1 MKKKLIFLIICMLLI
16 SGISFALTSVIS
28 KEEPSKNIKIV
39 TSFYPMYTL
48 TKNIIGDDL
57 LNDDMSE
64 IEVVNLT
71 SYQTGC
77 LHDYQLTTDDMK
89 KLEDASVLIIN
100 GGGMEGFIEKII
112 KSYPDL
118 EVINA
123 SEGISM
129 LTSEGHSHE
138 EDKVHE
144 HEGDHDHAGHNHEY
158 NGHVWLN
165 MDHYIQQVKNVE
177 EGLRRLYPSH
187 TDVFKDNSKEYQE
200 RVRDLQDEFKIGLGE
215 YKSIP
220 IIIFHDAFVYLADEL
235 GLNIVHVVDIDEES
249 ATSLNARQVSDIIN
263 LVKQDDVRIIL
274 SEEQYS
280 DSVAKTIADET
291 QAEVYVVDTIVTG
304 DEDKDAYFD
313 GMRHNLET
321 LKEVLQ
327 ENKDY
332 YE

>member
-1 MKKKLIFLIICMLLI
+1 MKKKLMFLLICMLLI
-16 SGISFALTSVIS
+16 SIIGLALTSVVS
-28 KEEPSKNIKIV
+28 KEEPIKNIKIV

-64 IEVVNLT
+64 IEIVNLT

-100 GGGMEGFIEKII
+100 GGGMEGFIEEII

-118 EVINA
+118 DVINA

-129 LTSEGHSHE
+129 LASEGHSHE
-138 EDKVHE
+138 ENHDHE
-144 HEGDHDHAGHNHEY
+144 NEEEHDHAGHNHEY
-158 NGHVWLN
+158 NAHVWLN

-177 EGLRRLYPSH
+177 EGLGRLYPSH

-200 RVRDLQDEFKIGLGE
+200 RVRGLQDEFKTALE
-215 YKSIP
+215 KYKNIP
-220 IIIFHDAFVYLADEL
+220 LIIFHDAFVYLADEL
-235 GLNIVHVVDIDEES
+235 GLNIVHVVDIDEDS
-249 ATSLNARQVSDIIN
+249 VTSLNARQVSDIIN
-263 LVKQDDVRIIL
+263 IVKQDDVRIIL

-291 QAEVYVVDTIVTG
+291 KAEVYVVDTIVTG
-304 DEDKDAYFD
+304 DDDKDAYFY
-313 GMRHNLET
+313 GMRKNLEI
-321 LKEVLQ
+321 LKEVLK
-327 ENKDY
+327 ENKVY
-332 YE
+332 YD